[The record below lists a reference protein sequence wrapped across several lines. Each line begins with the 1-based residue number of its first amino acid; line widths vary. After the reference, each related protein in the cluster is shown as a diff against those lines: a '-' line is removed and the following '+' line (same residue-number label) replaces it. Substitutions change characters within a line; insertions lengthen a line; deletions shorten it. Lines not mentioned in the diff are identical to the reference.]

1 MNADRKN
8 LPRRHGGTEESQ
20 KRLPELPKL
29 PELKKLKKP
38 KTYTGL
44 ANEHL
49 EFLILVSFHLLAEA
63 D

>member
-20 KRLPELPKL
+20 NCQNRQIEKA
-29 PELKKLKKP
+29 

-49 EFLILVSFHLLAEA
+49 EFLILVSFHIVSFHLLAEA